1 MSYSL
6 GNKQESI
13 NHLLFMDDLKLYGKS
28 EEQIDSLIHTVR
40 IFTDD
45 IRMEFGLSKCAMIVL
60 KRGKL
65 VQSDGIKMPDG
76 EMLKSLEEGDNYKYL
91 GVLEACL
98 LYTSP
103 SPRDS

>member
-28 EEQIDSLIHTVR
+28 EEQIDSLTHTVR

-45 IRMEFGLSKCAMIVL
+45 IRMEFGLSKCARIVL
-60 KRGKL
+60 KRGKF
-65 VQSDGIKMPDG
+65 VQSDGIKIPVG
-76 EMLKSLEEGDNYKYL
+76 ESLEEGDNYKYL
-91 GVLEACL
+91 GVLE
-98 LYTSP
+98 TDNIKHQTK
-103 SPRDS
+103 RQ